1 MNSEDIYSIN
11 EVTSS
16 GEEMVIFFGRDT
28 SLQVYMFSLYMRSLF
43 MTNEYDIT
51 GKLLLS
57 CMLQNMRNS
66 ADFSFVSIHPSGK
79 DVFFMFSLNLLN
91 LHDPAAL

>member
-1 MNSEDIYSIN
+1 
-11 EVTSS
+11 
-16 GEEMVIFFGRDT
+16 
-28 SLQVYMFSLYMRSLF
+28 

-66 ADFSFVSIHPSGK
+66 ADVSFISIHPSGK